1 MKQLILSR
9 RKESKVRVLTNQL
22 YTVMQDA
29 ICHNMKGVGCTLARA
44 RNISQCLLSN
54 LLFPSLPF
62 FFSIEEFLLL
72 FGLILRFSLKSG
84 FLVVSSNTF
93 SNSIFVHLIYFLGIN
108 SSCVLETNLLTLL
121 HEPTKKGTNK
131 RTEKNNN
138 EKRHAFIPFFFFPT
152 FFFPI
157 FVLFCSFLFR
167 DFLLI

>member
-1 MKQLILSR
+1 MCPCIRIRRINWKQLILLR

-44 RNISQCLLSN
+44 RNISQSLLSN

-62 FFSIEEFLLL
+62 FFSIEEFRLL

-108 SSCVLETNLLTLL
+108 SSCVLETYFLTLL
-121 HEPTKKGTNK
+121 HEPTK
-131 RTEKNNN
+131 
-138 EKRHAFIPFFFFPT
+138 
-152 FFFPI
+152 
-157 FVLFCSFLFR
+157 
-167 DFLLI
+167 